1 MKAMVIEAFGGPEV
15 LHFQDISTPHPHEHE
30 VSIEVHYTSVNPVD
44 WKIREGYL
52 KSRLP
57 HQFPLILGW
66 DAAGVIAEVGSN
78 VRNFKVGDPVY
89 AYCRKPVIQE
99 GTYAEYV
106 CFDAAHVALKPS
118 TISFAE
124 AASIPLAGLTAW
136 QALFDF
142 CHLQEN
148 QSVLI
153 HAGAGGV
160 GSFAIQFAKLKN
172 AIVYTT
178 CSSRNFDYVKSL
190 GADHIIDYTKEDFA
204 EVIKEKL
211 DTVIDTVGK
220 ETLKKSIPLVKEG
233 GNFVTI
239 TEMLDHEVGE
249 KNHIHA
255 GFVFVRPNGTELME
269 IARLID
275 AGKVKIPA
283 LIEMPI
289 QSANEAL
296 ELSKAGHTR
305 GKIVLKVK

>member
-1 MKAMVIEAFGGPEV
+1 MKAMVIDAFGGPEA
-15 LHFQDISTPHPHEHE
+15 LHFQEMSTPHPNEHE
-30 VSIEVHYTSVNPVD
+30 VSIEVHYAAVNPVD

-66 DAAGVIAEVGSN
+66 DASGVIAEVGTN

-89 AYCRKPVIQE
+89 AYCRKPIIQE
-99 GTYAEYV
+99 GTYAEFV
-106 CFDAAHVALKPS
+106 CFDAAHVAHKPTS
-118 TISFAE
+118 ISFAE
-124 AASIPLAGLTAW
+124 AASVPLAGLTAW

-142 CHLQEN
+142 CRLKEN

-172 AIVYTT
+172 AVVYTT
-178 CSSRNFDYVKSL
+178 CSDINFDYVKSL
-190 GADHIIDYTKEDFA
+190 GADYIIDYTKQDFTD
-204 EVIKEKL
+204 VIKEKL
-211 DTVIDTVGK
+211 DVVFDTVGK
-220 ETLKKSIPLVKEG
+220 DTMKKSIPLVKRG

-239 TEMLDHEVGE
+239 TEMIDSELGE

-269 IARLID
+269 IAQLID
-275 AGKVKIPA
+275 QGKVKIPA

-289 QSANEAL
+289 ERATEAL
-296 ELSKAGHTR
+296 ELNKAGHTR
-305 GKIVLKVK
+305 GKIVLKIK